1 MAPSPM
7 PVPHKSFNKSSINFL
22 LWKTAA
28 PHQRTQ
34 QAFACNLNIT
44 CSTQTFLT
52 GHVSPPHGHTH
63 KHLCHY
69 SCFIASVMPKCPC
82 IIWKC
87 PPLIY
92 ISIMSD
98 FIGSTV
104 RGLRREYTLPPRSLY
119 FDTYP
124 HRHLH
129 AHRDKHMYKATG
141 AAQHQ
146 LESLLGNTPYIKVS
160 PWATSGIIDTTKDH
174 TAWAMGITGSD
185 S

>member
-104 RGLRREYTLPPRSLY
+104 RVGCVGSTHFPRAHFILIHTHTDIYTH
-119 FDTYP
+119 TETNTCIKQQE
-124 HRHLH
+124 LH
-129 AHRDKHMYKATG
+129 
-141 AAQHQ
+141 
-146 LESLLGNTPYIKVS
+146 S
-160 PWATSGIIDTTKDH
+160 TS
-174 TAWAMGITGSD
+174 
-185 S
+185 